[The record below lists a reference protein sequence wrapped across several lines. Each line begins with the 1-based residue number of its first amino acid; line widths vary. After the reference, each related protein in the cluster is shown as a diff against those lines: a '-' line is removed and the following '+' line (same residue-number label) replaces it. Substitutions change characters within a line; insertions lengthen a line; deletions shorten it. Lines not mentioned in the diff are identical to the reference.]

1 MTFFLLW
8 FSNCASAYKA
18 MAVGSSVD
26 EDAAQPARE
35 AAIVTG
41 AQLSKLLETAIYR
54 G

>member
-1 MTFFLLW
+1 MPFFWLW

-18 MAVGSSVD
+18 MVVGSSVVKN
-26 EDAAQPARE
+26 AAQPARE